1 MNLKVRLA
9 LFVLL
14 IPLFVLG
21 ENWPRFRG
29 GTGQGLSTEKGLP
42 SHWSVSENIKWKAAI
57 PGNGWS
63 SPVIWGDRVVVTS
76 TTDSDQS
83 CHVICLDVETGNVSW
98 NTEVFRQKPLRKE
111 GRNSYATPTPVLND
125 RGVFAVFGN
134 GSIACVDWV
143 GALKWINDDVNFYSR
158 HGLGASPLIVGEL
171 LVMPYDGSKRV
182 PEAGQWPKNSPDEK
196 IGWQVPWNRARVMA
210 VNIDTGKVDW
220 KVGRGKSRIAH
231 VSPIVVEIDGAAQI
245 LSAAGDVI
253 QGFDPI
259 DGQMIWKVDSQGEGV
274 SPSFAVGDGLM
285 FTSSG
290 FEKTTLRTVRLGG
303 SGDVTATH
311 IAWENRKGVPTESS
325 LLYVSPYL
333 YAVTS
338 GGIVTCYQ
346 GKSGEIVWQER
357 IGGKHSSSPVY
368 VDDKIYFLADDGS
381 TTILRP
387 GARFDVLAKN
397 KLDGRFQA
405 SMAVSN
411 GRLFLRSD
419 RELFCVGE

>member
-9 LFVLL
+9 LLALL
-14 IPLFVLG
+14 IPLFVIG

-29 GTGQGLSTEKGLP
+29 ETGQGLSSETGLP
-42 SHWSVSENIKWKAAI
+42 SHWSVSENIKWKAMI

-76 TTDSDQS
+76 TTDDDRS
-83 CHVICLDVETGNVSW
+83 CRVICLDVETGKVIW
-98 NTEVFRQKPLRKE
+98 NTEVFRQKPVRKE
-111 GRNSYATPTPVLND
+111 KRNSYATPTPVLND

-143 GALKWINDDVNFYSR
+143 GALKWINDDVSFYSR
-158 HGLGASPLIVGEL
+158 HGLGASPLIVGDL
-171 LVMPYDGSKRV
+171 LIMPYDGSKRV
-182 PEAGQWPKNSPDEK
+182 PAAGQWPKNSPDEK

-210 VNIDTGKVDW
+210 VNIDSGKVDW

-231 VSPIVVEIDGAAQI
+231 VSPNVIEIDGAAQI

-259 DGQMIWKVDSQGEGV
+259 DGQMIWKVFSQGEGV

-325 LLYVSPYL
+325 LLYISPYL
-333 YAVTS
+333 YGVTS

-368 VDDKIYFLADDGS
+368 ADNKIYFLADDGS
-381 TTILRP
+381 STILRP

-419 RELFCVGE
+419 QELICVGE

>member
-1 MNLKVRLA
+1 MNLKVLLA
-9 LFVLL
+9 LLVSLT
-14 IPLFVLG
+14 PLFLLG
-21 ENWPRFRG
+21 ENWPQFRG
-29 GTGQGLSTEKGLP
+29 GTGQGLSAEKDLP
-42 SHWSVSENIKWKAAI
+42 SHWSKSENVEWKTEI

-76 TTDSDQS
+76 TTDNDRS
-83 CHVICLDVETGNVSW
+83 CRVICLDVESGKIVW
-98 NTEVFRQKPLRKE
+98 NTEVFRQKPVRKE

-125 RGVFAVFGN
+125 RGAFAVFGN
-134 GSIACVDWV
+134 GSIASVDWAGELQWV
-143 GALKWINDDVNFYSR
+143 NDDVSFYSR
-158 HGLGASPLIVGEL
+158 HGLGASPLIVGDL
-171 LVMPYDGSKRV
+171 LIMPYDGSKRV
-182 PEAGQWPKNSPDEK
+182 SEAGQWPNNSPDEK
-196 IGWQVPWNRARVMA
+196 IGWQVPWNRARVVA
-210 VNIDTGKVDW
+210 INIVTGKVDW

-231 VSPIVVEIDGAAQI
+231 VSPNVTEIDGETQI

-253 QGFDPI
+253 QGFDPV
-259 DGQMIWKVDSQGEGV
+259 DGQMIWKVYSQGEGV
-274 SPSFAVGDGLM
+274 TPSFAVGDGLM

-303 SGDVTATH
+303 RGDVTTTH

-333 YAVTS
+333 YGVTN

-346 GKSGEIVWQER
+346 GHSGDIVWQAR
-357 IGGKHSSSPVY
+357 IGGKHSSSPVFA
-368 VDDKIYFLADDGS
+368 DNKIYFLAADGS
-381 TTILRP
+381 STILRP

-419 RELFCVGE
+419 KELFCVGE